1 MIMSTSDMSDVAQE
15 MVQVRRDLHKFAETA
30 WCEFRTTSLIAAKLS
45 EMGYEVLVGEE
56 FLKDRGH
63 IIGRNIDEA
72 AQKKRALAQGAD
84 EVWLKRMGSYTGCLA
99 VLDTAKPGPTVAV
112 RIDIDCNDV
121 GEAQV
126 KGHKPYDMGFA
137 SVNEG
142 WMHACGHDGHT
153 AVGLALAKWLKHSE
167 GLLSGRV
174 KLIFQP
180 AEEGV
185 RGGYAVARGGH
196 VEDVDYLLACHL
208 GLGYPTGTIV
218 GGMDGMLGSSKFDV
232 LLKGVSA
239 HAGGEPN
246 KGRNALLAAS
256 AMALNLHA
264 IAPHR
269 DGVTRINVGVLKA
282 GEGRNVVPA
291 VAELKV
297 ETRGESK
304 ELAEY
309 VYSRAM
315 EVIQGAAAMYGVGV
329 EVVSQG
335 ESICSDSDDSLAG
348 LVISASEGMDG
359 INNRLLKGKMP
370 GSDDASWMMEAVRQR
385 GGQATYIVVGS
396 DLTAGHHNSR
406 FDIDEK
412 SLGIA
417 CELLAKTI
425 MAISKNWK

>member
-1 MIMSTSDMSDVAQE
+1 MSVLDGPKAAAEMIQI
-15 MVQVRRDLHKFAETA
+15 RRDLHKFAETA
-30 WCEFRTTSLIAAKLS
+30 WCEFRTTSIIATRLS

-56 FLKDRGH
+56 FLKNREQ
-63 IIGRNIDEA
+63 IIGRNIDED

-84 EVWLKRMGSYTGCLA
+84 EGWLRRMGSFTGCLA
-99 VLDTAKPGPTVAV
+99 VLETGRPGPSVAI
-112 RIDIDCNDV
+112 RIDIDSNDV
-121 GEAQV
+121 AEVQA
-126 KGHKPYDMGFA
+126 KGHKPFDMGFS

-153 AVGLALAKWLKHSE
+153 AIGLALAKWLKQNE
-167 GLLSGRV
+167 ALLTGRV

-185 RGGYAVARGGH
+185 RGGYAVAKGGY
-196 VEDVDYLLACHL
+196 VDDVDYFIACHL

-246 KGRNALLAAS
+246 KGRNALLAA
-256 AMALNLHA
+256 ATMALNLHA

-269 DGVTRINVGVLKA
+269 DGVTRVNVGVLKA

-315 EVIQGAAAMYGVGV
+315 EVIKGAASMYGVDMK
-329 EVVSQG
+329 VVSQG
-335 ESICSDSDDSLAG
+335 ESICSDSDEPFAK
-348 LVISASEGMDG
+348 LVLTASEGMEG
-359 INNRLLKGKMP
+359 VNMRLLKGKMP
-370 GSDDASWMMEAVRQR
+370 GSDDASWMMEAVKER

-396 DLTAGHHNSR
+396 DLTAGHHNSG

-412 SLGIA
+412 ALEIA
-417 CELLAKTI
+417 YELLARTI
-425 MAISKNWK
+425 FAISKN